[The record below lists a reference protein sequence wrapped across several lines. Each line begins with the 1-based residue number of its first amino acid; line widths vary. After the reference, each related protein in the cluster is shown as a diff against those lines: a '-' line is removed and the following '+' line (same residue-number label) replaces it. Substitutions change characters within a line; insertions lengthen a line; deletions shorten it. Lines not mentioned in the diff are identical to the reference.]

1 MYSIVSLS
9 LQFRKQFQKRRV
21 GFEIHRLFFTYIGY
35 IGFSISFSVLCCPVA
50 NITDC
55 GSE

>member
-35 IGFSISFSVLCCPVA
+35 IGFLISFSVLYCSVA